1 MIYREYCIND
11 KRSSDKDLKVNLIL
25 VYFASSFYSASAIM
39 TIQWQDTTKHLIH
52 TFLQTC
58 LRDDQREEVS
68 QLHSKRRFSFRTDR
82 DLDLEDVETE
92 EEEEEVVSVDNV
104 PLKKRKRM
112 MEVSD
117 L

>member
-1 MIYREYCIND
+1 M
-11 KRSSDKDLKVNLIL
+11 
-25 VYFASSFYSASAIM
+25 
-39 TIQWQDTTKHLIH
+39 
-52 TFLQTC
+52 
-58 LRDDQREEVS
+58 RDDQREEVS